1 MKRPLIPRQLL
12 PILLVIVLASGCK
25 KTSSDQLPEITIT
38 SITPDEG
45 QSGAAVTIE
54 GSGFSENKAENII
67 TFNGKNATL
76 QFASSNRL
84 IATVPDGAGTGP
96 LVVQVLG
103 RSTSGPSFKYLTITV
118 STLAGSGQSGFA
130 DGNSTSAKFN
140 NPLTTALDASGN
152 IYVADALNQR
162 IRKINAQGDVSTFAG
177 SGTVGLVNGLTTS
190 ARFAYP
196 WGICTDPSGN
206 FYVPER
212 DNNCIRKISSDGSV
226 TIFAGS
232 TRGYADGPAGSAKFS
247 FPSGVAS
254 DAQGNIY
261 VTEKL
266 NQRVRKITPSGD
278 VSTIAGDGTP
288 GYADGPAN
296 TAKFYNPSGIC
307 LDGQGNIYVADQ
319 YNQRIR
325 KISSSGE
332 VSTYAGS
339 GIQGYVDG
347 KSDTAKFNYP
357 RGICSDSKGNIYVA
371 EEENQV
377 IRKITPSGVVTT
389 VAGKGT
395 LGYADGKGS
404 EALFLNPTGVTADNL
419 GNLYVVENLGQRI
432 RKISIQ

>member
-1 MKRPLIPRQLL
+1 MKAAFIPRLLIP
-12 PILLVIVLASGCK
+12 PLLVIAIAYSCK

-38 SITPDEG
+38 GITPDEG
-45 QSGAAVTIE
+45 QSGTVVTIE
-54 GSGFSENKAENII
+54 GSGFSENTGENII
-67 TFNGKNATL
+67 TFNGKKATL
-76 QFASSNRL
+76 QVASSSRL
-84 IATVPDGAGTGP
+84 TATVPDGAGTGP
-96 LVVQVLG
+96 VVVQALG
-103 RSTSGPSFKYLTITV
+103 RSASGPSYKYLTISV
-118 STLAGSGQSGFA
+118 STFAGSGQSGYA
-130 DGNSTSAKFN
+130 DGNSTAAKFN
-140 NPLTTALDASGN
+140 NPTAATLDASGN
-152 IYVADALNQR
+152 IYVVDGLNQR

-177 SGTVGLVNGLTTS
+177 GGTVGLVNGLTTS
-190 ARFAYP
+190 ARFNYP

-212 DNNCIRKISSDGSV
+212 DNNCIRKISPDGNV
-226 TIFAGS
+226 TTFAGT
-232 TRGYADGPAGSAKFS
+232 TRGYADGPATAAKFS

-266 NQRVRKITPSGD
+266 NQRIRKITPSGN

-288 GYADGPAN
+288 GYVDGPSN
-296 TAKFYNPSGIC
+296 TARFYNPSGLC

-325 KISSSGE
+325 KISLSGE

-389 VAGKGT
+389 VAGKGI

-404 EALFLNPTGVTADNL
+404 DALFLNPIGVTADNL
-419 GNLYVVENLGQRI
+419 GNIYVVENLGQRI